1 MLTPDVLHLL
11 SQLGEPFTGEDLF
24 DALTDVAFF
33 MKDERGRYVLVNRTL
48 ARRCGEPEK
57 STLLGRTAAEVFPG
71 SLGASYLEQDLRLI
85 ATGEPLLNELEL
97 HTYPTGEPGWC
108 MTTKL
113 PLRDKAS
120 LCVGLVGMSR
130 DLHAPTEDYRDVAE
144 ALREVQAALDASW
157 TVEEVAGRAGMSAYR
172 LDQRIREVFHLSTN
186 QLILKFRMD
195 RATQQLRDT
204 ERPILQ
210 IAFDCGYADQSA
222 FARQFRRTIG
232 HTAGEYRRLYRDAT

>member
-1 MLTPDVLHLL
+1 MLSPEACQLL
-11 SQLGEPFTGEDLF
+11 AQLGEPFSGEDLF

-33 MKDERGRYVLVNRTL
+33 LKDERGRYVVVNRTL
-48 ARRCGEPEK
+48 ARRCGAPEK
-57 STLLGRTAAEVFPG
+57 STLLGRTAAEVFPRA
-71 SLGASYLEQDLRLI
+71 LGAGYLEQDLRLI

-108 MTTKL
+108 ITTKL
-113 PLRDKAS
+113 PLRDKAGR
-120 LCVGLVGMSR
+120 CVGLVGMSR
-130 DLHAPTEDYRDVAE
+130 DLHAPTDDYRDVAA

-157 TVEEVAGRAGMSAYR
+157 TVEEVAARAGMSAYR
-172 LDQRIREVFHLSTN
+172 LDQRIRDVFHLSTN

-210 IAFDCGYADQSA
+210 IALDCGYADQSA

-232 HTAGEYRRLYRDAT
+232 LTAGEYRRLHRE